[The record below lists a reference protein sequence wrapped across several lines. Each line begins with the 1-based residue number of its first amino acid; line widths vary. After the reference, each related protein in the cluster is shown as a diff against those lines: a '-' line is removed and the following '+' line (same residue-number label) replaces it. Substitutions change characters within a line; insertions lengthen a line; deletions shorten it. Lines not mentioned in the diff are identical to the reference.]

1 MAYRIL
7 RHLATK
13 TGRLLAAGLL
23 ISTVTGGALAVQ
35 GANDAKAAIVWC
47 SGDPTILVN
56 GNPVS
61 VTVSVPT
68 ERLRDV
74 DYVTITFHVPSN
86 ANVQAI
92 LNTSVLFREKTVI
105 VKDQPPVYGLVANVR
120 IPVEVTTT
128 ARGTAFRQWATARLS
143 ELLVKGFT
151 LDDERLKEGR
161 SLGID
166 YFDELLERI
175 RAIRASERMFYQ
187 KITDI
192 YATSISPRRRLGDQE
207 GRRAAGWRCDGH
219 SEGRHRAGPRQRQLR
234 QRSQPT
240 EGQGALTDRE
250 RTPERRQRSTR
261 LVLLVRPRVRSTSPG
276 GT

>member
-1 MAYRIL
+1 MAHRIL

-35 GANDAKAAIVWC
+35 GANDAKAAVVWC

-128 ARGTAFRQWATARLS
+128 ARGTAFPIGTTVVSTIGTRVWIDGSSNKVTRTETNSLFNLRL
-143 ELLVKGFT
+143 F
-151 LDDERLKEGR
+151 
-161 SLGID
+161 
-166 YFDELLERI
+166 
-175 RAIRASERMFYQ
+175 
-187 KITDI
+187 
-192 YATSISPRRRLGDQE
+192 
-207 GRRAAGWRCDGH
+207 
-219 SEGRHRAGPRQRQLR
+219 
-234 QRSQPT
+234 
-240 EGQGALTDRE
+240 
-250 RTPERRQRSTR
+250 
-261 LVLLVRPRVRSTSPG
+261 
-276 GT
+276 